1 MRRDGFVR
9 CLEVGQN
16 MVQAVVMK
24 VNEIVAGIIDGLYE
38 FSGVLRIGL
47 RILRCPAD
55 WIDDCD
61 VVVSFE
67 FLVVLP
73 D

>member
-1 MRRDGFVR
+1 M
-9 CLEVGQN
+9 E
-16 MVQAVVMK
+16 

-38 FSGVLRIGL
+38 VSSVLRIGL
-47 RILRCPAD
+47 GILRCLAD